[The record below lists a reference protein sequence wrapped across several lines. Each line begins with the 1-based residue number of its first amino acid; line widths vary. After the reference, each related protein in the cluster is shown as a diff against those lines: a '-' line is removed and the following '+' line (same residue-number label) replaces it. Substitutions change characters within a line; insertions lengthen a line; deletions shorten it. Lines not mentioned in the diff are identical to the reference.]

1 MKLFIWAFR
10 LFARCVITYF
20 VCVCRAYNI
29 IYMSTLYICMYFC
42 DTTVVH
48 FNVFDWSD
56 NRQNDRST
64 TTRIGQAGLSLLSWS
79 LNTLI
84 VHLFSVYNWDFNYIF
99 CCRVSPNF
107 WVNLS
112 YRASRRVL
120 ASGSIVSGF
129 SFCNSLLVVKSNK
142 FPKIAV
148 KFARFDSLP
157 NPSLTY
163 KNYYTFIS
171 KFFHGSMAS
180 KINPPVGKFSN
191 GYS

>member
-1 MKLFIWAFR
+1 MWWENNAGSNSDIGSEMKLFIWAFR

-42 DTTVVH
+42 DTVVH

-107 WVNLS
+107 LS
-112 YRASRRVL
+112 QSELQSLSSSSRVRL
-120 ASGSIVSGF
+120 Y
-129 SFCNSLLVVKSNK
+129 SFWFFLLQQFTSCKVK
-142 FPKIAV
+142 
-148 KFARFDSLP
+148 
-157 NPSLTY
+157 
-163 KNYYTFIS
+163 
-171 KFFHGSMAS
+171 
-180 KINPPVGKFSN
+180 
-191 GYS
+191 